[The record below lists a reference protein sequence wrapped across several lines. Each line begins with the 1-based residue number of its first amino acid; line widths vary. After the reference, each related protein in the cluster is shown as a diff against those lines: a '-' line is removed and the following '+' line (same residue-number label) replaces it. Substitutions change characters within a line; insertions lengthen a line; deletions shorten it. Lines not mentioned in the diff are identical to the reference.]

1 MGQKTSRT
9 WRRRRQR
16 RQLRRR
22 TNERT
27 TETMRIAV
35 HPMDSAG
42 HLNPMLAL
50 CTKMMERGH
59 FLRFFLNSDKNE
71 KNLERLPFKG
81 NFDVV
86 RVYEDGGEQV
96 SKENMMNSLLPHQDQ
111 TESDKKVS
119 DILVGMLVQSSKQI
133 PAVLEKVKD
142 FKPDLIVYDPFML
155 DARVVAYLLN
165 IPCASKSRIRVSTT
179 LLFSLAKARSLKRGR
194 S

>member
-1 MGQKTSRT
+1 MATGDEPAAASEDKPDVATTTTTTTTEKTKE
-9 WRRRRQR
+9 
-16 RQLRRR
+16 R

-59 FLRFFLNSDKNE
+59 FIRFFLNSDKNE

-111 TESDKKVS
+111 TESDQKVS

-133 PAVLEKVKD
+133 PAVLEKVKE

-155 DARVVAYLLN
+155 DAMVVAYLLN
-165 IPCASKSRIRVSTT
+165 IPCASTITVG
-179 LLFSLAKARSLKRGR
+179 FHHI
-194 S
+194 

>member
-1 MGQKTSRT
+1 MGEDKPDVATTTTTTTTEKTK
-9 WRRRRQR
+9 
-16 RQLRRR
+16 
-22 TNERT
+22 ERT
-27 TETMRIAV
+27 TEKMRIAV

-71 KNLERLPFKG
+71 KNLERSPFKG
-81 NFDVV
+81 NFDMV

-96 SKENMMNSLLPHQDQ
+96 SKENMMNGLLPHQDQ
-111 TESDKKVS
+111 TESDQKVS

-133 PAVLEKVKD
+133 PAVLEKVKE

-155 DARVVAYLLN
+155 DAMVVAYLLN
-165 IPCASKSRIRVSTT
+165 IPPHQQSRIRVSTT

-194 S
+194 SWR

>member
-1 MGQKTSRT
+1 
-9 WRRRRQR
+9 
-16 RQLRRR
+16 
-22 TNERT
+22 
-27 TETMRIAV
+27 MRIAV

-96 SKENMMNSLLPHQDQ
+96 SKENMMNGLLPHQDQ
-111 TESDKKVS
+111 TESDQKVS

-155 DARVVAYLLN
+155 DAMVVAYLLN
-165 IPCASKSRIRVSTT
+165 IPCASTITVG
-179 LLFSLAKARSLKRGR
+179 FHHI
-194 S
+194 